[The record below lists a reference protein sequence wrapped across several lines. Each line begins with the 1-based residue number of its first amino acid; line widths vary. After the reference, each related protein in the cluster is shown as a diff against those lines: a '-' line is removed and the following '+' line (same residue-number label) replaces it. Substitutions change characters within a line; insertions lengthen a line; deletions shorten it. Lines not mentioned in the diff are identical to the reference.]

1 MSDARTGD
9 DTRAEVEGR
18 TRGWLEDSYARSMRD
33 LRGRE
38 AVVYDPVGE
47 PCAMTRF
54 HFQEVFRKL
63 KIFRW
68 LEQQPFES
76 FLDLGSGID
85 VYPKLVAARY
95 GVPAYYSDFT
105 HQMNLPYAGPAFGKL
120 DHAVT
125 LNVASLPFDDDAFD
139 VVLASEVLEHLVR
152 PVEAIA
158 ELLRVTRKYLVMTS
172 LEALAANPRERRR
185 SHRRVDVRVP
195 HVERNFFLLDEFEAI
210 FGEFHHENLLFD
222 GTLPASAF
230 ATDAEQATT
239 YGALDTTTKFADAL
253 VRGIAVTDH
262 RPGAMGILLVKT
274 KPGASLTPPRP
285 ENDPPLARWLIERAA
300 WAERTGLEM
309 LRLHPG
315 PEDFARR
322 DRPID
327 PELLALLR
335 CPDCR
340 APLAGAPDGVRCAA
354 CGARFAAEFG
364 VPILYPTGARGP
376 GAREPELLAR
386 LCRDDAGRR
395 RVVRRLMRRLRRNE
409 RPPGPLRR
417 LAWRLED
424 HLRPRA

>member
-1 MSDARTGD
+1 
-9 DTRAEVEGR
+9 
-18 TRGWLEDSYARSMRD
+18 
-33 LRGRE
+33 
-38 AVVYDPVGE
+38 
-47 PCAMTRF
+47 
-54 HFQEVFRKL
+54 
-63 KIFRW
+63 
-68 LEQQPFES
+68 
-76 FLDLGSGID
+76 
-85 VYPKLVAARY
+85 
-95 GVPAYYSDFT
+95 
-105 HQMNLPYAGPAFGKL
+105 
-120 DHAVT
+120 
-125 LNVASLPFDDDAFD
+125 
-139 VVLASEVLEHLVR
+139 
-152 PVEAIA
+152 
-158 ELLRVTRKYLVMTS
+158 
-172 LEALAANPRERRR
+172 
-185 SHRRVDVRVP
+185 
-195 HVERNFFLLDEFEAI
+195 
-210 FGEFHHENLLFD
+210 
-222 GTLPASAF
+222 
-230 ATDAEQATT
+230 
-239 YGALDTTTKFADAL
+239 